1 MQEGNAVALPRLD
14 DVNAVLNYGAD
25 AQARVAEFSEIAL
38 QELNGT
44 DPDQIGEKM
53 RELIVR
59 LREEDPGEKSGF
71 MRLFHKYS
79 TTGEG
84 LKSRYRRALGAV
96 DKIALSLQGH
106 RDLLMKDI
114 EMLEQLYA
122 MNREQYGRLSEYVTK
137 GRAHLEIFR
146 ETVLLP
152 LRKQAEG
159 SEDPVIAQSLRDG
172 EEQALRFE
180 KKLHDLELTGAVSLQ
195 MAPQIRI
202 LQNNNTMMAEKIQS
216 SLRNAI
222 PLWKSQMVLTLGT
235 ENTRAA
241 LKMQEQVAGIT
252 DELLKRNAEL
262 LRDTTV
268 AVARQAEGGCISLE
282 TLRETNRILIETF
295 DEVLK
300 LREEG
305 RQARR
310 DARQELGRLDQQI
323 RLRLIGSP
331 STPPLPGTPEQAQ
344 KTPPLG

>member
-1 MQEGNAVALPRLD
+1 MKEHNTIALPRLD
-14 DVNAVLNYGAD
+14 DVNEVLNYGAD
-25 AQARVAEFSEIAL
+25 AQARIAEFSEIAL
-38 QELNGT
+38 EELNGT
-44 DPDQIGEKM
+44 DPERIGEKM
-53 RELIVR
+53 SELIVKLQEADSAENHGIMR
-59 LREEDPGEKSGF
+59 FLRKNP
-71 MRLFHKYS
+71 
-79 TTGEG
+79 TTAEG
-84 LKSRYRRALGAV
+84 LKARYRKAFGAV

-106 RDLLMKDI
+106 RDFLMKNI

-122 MNREQYGRLSEYVTK
+122 MNREQYGRLSEYVAR
-137 GRAHLEIFR
+137 GREHLEIFR
-146 ETVLLP
+146 KTVLLP
-152 LRKQAEG
+152 LREQAEG
-159 SEDPVIAQSLRDG
+159 NGDPVIAQTLRDR

-180 KKLHDLELTGAVSLQ
+180 KKIHDLELTGAVSLQ

-202 LQNNNTMMAEKIQS
+202 LQNNNTMIAEKIQS

-235 ENTRAA
+235 ENTRTA

-268 AVARQAEGGCISLE
+268 SVARQAEDGCISLQ

-305 RQARR
+305 QK
-310 DARQELGRLDQQI
+310 ARQEARTELGKLEEQI

-331 STPPLPGTPEQAQ
+331 SAPPLPKMPERA
-344 KTPPLG
+344 